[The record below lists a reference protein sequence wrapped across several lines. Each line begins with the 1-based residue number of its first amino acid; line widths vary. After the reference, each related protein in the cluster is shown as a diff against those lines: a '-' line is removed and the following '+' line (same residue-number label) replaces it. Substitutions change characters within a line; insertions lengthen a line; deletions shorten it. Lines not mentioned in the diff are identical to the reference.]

1 MIGNDEQAKE
11 ADGML
16 KLTASMMISAA
27 LLASP
32 AIAQECGGDFSAW
45 KAGIQQEARQA
56 GVGSAGMAALA
67 NARIDQ
73 RVLQRDRAQGVF
85 TQTFVEFS
93 GRMINSYRLQNGA
106 ANLKK
111 HASVFERAESEFGV
125 PGPVIAAFWAL
136 ETDFGAV
143 QGDFNT
149 LNALITLAHDCRR
162 PEIFRPQIVPLLQ
175 LIDRGDLPADV
186 QGAWAGEIGQT
197 QMLPSDIITKGIDG
211 DGDGHVDVRRSAPDA
226 ILTTANKIL
235 SRGWRRG
242 EPWMMEVRLP
252 ASLPWEQTGRVNRLP
267 LSQWEAWGVTRRDG
281 SPLGSGPEAGLAL
294 PMGHKGPAFLVFP
307 NFDVYLEWNQSFVY
321 TLTAANL
328 AMRLAGEPKFDPRSA
343 EEGLSGESMKL
354 LQRKLEARGHDV
366 GTVDGILG
374 AMTREAVRKEQ
385 SRLGLPADGWP
396 TPALLANL

>member
-1 MIGNDEQAKE
+1 MRR
-11 ADGML
+11 
-16 KLTASMMISAA
+16 SAA
-27 LLASP
+27 LIAVSATLLAASP
-32 AIAQECGGDFSAW
+32 ALAQQCGGDFSAW
-45 KAGIQQEARQA
+45 KAGVEQEARQA
-56 GVGSAGMAALA
+56 GIGSAGMAALA
-67 NARIDQ
+67 GARVDQ
-73 RVLQRDRAQGVF
+73 KVLQRDRAQGVF
-85 TQTFVEFS
+85 TQTFIEFA
-93 GRMINSYRLQNGA
+93 GRMINSYRLTNGA

-111 HASVFERAESEFGV
+111 YASVFERAEREFGV

-149 LNALITLAHDCRR
+149 LNALVTLAHDCRR
-162 PEIFRPQIVPLLQ
+162 PELFRPQIVPLLT
-175 LIDRGDLPADV
+175 LIDRGDVPADGK
-186 QGAWAGEIGQT
+186 GAWAGEIGQT
-197 QMLPSDIITKGIDG
+197 QMLPSDILSKGVDG

-226 ILTTANKIL
+226 ILTTARKIQ
-235 SRGWRRG
+235 SRGWRAG
-242 EPWMMEVRLP
+242 EPWMMEVKLP

-281 SPLGSGPEAGLAL
+281 GPLGAGPDAGLAL

-328 AMRLAGEPKFDPRSA
+328 AMRLAGEPKFDPRNA
-343 EEGLSGESMKL
+343 EEGLAGETMKL
-354 LQRKLEARGHDV
+354 LQRKLQALGHDV
-366 GTVDGILG
+366 GEVDGILG

-385 SRLGLPADGWP
+385 LRLGLPADGWP

>member
-1 MIGNDEQAKE
+1 MRR
-11 ADGML
+11 
-16 KLTASMMISAA
+16 SAA
-27 LLASP
+27 LIAVSATLLAASP
-32 AIAQECGGDFSAW
+32 ALAQQCGGDFSAW
-45 KAGIQQEARQA
+45 KAGVEQEARQA
-56 GVGSAGMAALA
+56 GIGSAGMAALA
-67 NARIDQ
+67 GARVDQ
-73 RVLQRDRAQGVF
+73 KVLQRDRAQGVF
-85 TQTFVEFS
+85 TQTFIEFA
-93 GRMINSYRLQNGA
+93 GRMINSYRLTNGA

-111 HASVFERAESEFGV
+111 YASVFERAEREFGV

-149 LNALITLAHDCRR
+149 LNALVTLAHDCRR
-162 PEIFRPQIVPLLQ
+162 PELFRPQIVPLLT
-175 LIDRGDLPADV
+175 LIDRGDVPADV
-186 QGAWAGEIGQT
+186 KGAWAGEIGQT
-197 QMLPSDIITKGIDG
+197 QMLPSDILSKGVDG

-226 ILTTANKIL
+226 ILTTARKIQ
-235 SRGWRRG
+235 SRGWRAG
-242 EPWMMEVRLP
+242 EPWMMEVKLP

-281 SPLGSGPEAGLAL
+281 GPLGAGPDAGLAL

-328 AMRLAGEPKFDPRSA
+328 AMRLAGEPKFDPRNA
-343 EEGLSGESMKL
+343 EEGLAGETMKL
-354 LQRKLEARGHDV
+354 LQRKLQALGHDV
-366 GTVDGILG
+366 GEVDGILG

-385 SRLGLPADGWP
+385 LRLGLPADGWP